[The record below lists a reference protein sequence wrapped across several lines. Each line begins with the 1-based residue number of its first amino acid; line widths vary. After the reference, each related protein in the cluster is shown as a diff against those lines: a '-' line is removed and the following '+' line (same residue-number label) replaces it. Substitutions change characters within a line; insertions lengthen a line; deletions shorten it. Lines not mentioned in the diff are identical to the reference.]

1 MDLVD
6 ICLLQIP
13 PHAVLNTMQSTTVEY
28 MLVKYTTQLADILH
42 KKEVIYNE
50 FITNRRQYS
59 RVMTSE
65 HHTGSIDELQ
75 VLYFE
80 IMAFRDDV
88 IHDINAWTPFFS
100 ALDFII
106 YKVILLPPYRTMYI
120 REFQVFIDGALES
133 WNTYLT
139 HLDIG
144 QMTADELTLVDY
156 IHQYGA
162 LIIRIHQ
169 SLKEELDVTTD
180 MQDLG
185 KRMIENNKKYT
196 ELKTKEHYYVSRIN
210 KAQSLVR
217 NNVAL

>member
-1 MDLVD
+1 
-6 ICLLQIP
+6 
-13 PHAVLNTMQSTTVEY
+13 
-28 MLVKYTTQLADILH
+28 
-42 KKEVIYNE
+42 
-50 FITNRRQYS
+50 
-59 RVMTSE
+59 
-65 HHTGSIDELQ
+65 
-75 VLYFE
+75 
-80 IMAFRDDV
+80 
-88 IHDINAWTPFFS
+88 
-100 ALDFII
+100 
-106 YKVILLPPYRTMYI
+106 
-120 REFQVFIDGALES
+120 
-133 WNTYLT
+133 
-139 HLDIG
+139 
-144 QMTADELTLVDY
+144 MTADELTLVDY